1 MLIKKNAVAK
11 LVNRHPSAVQKYVDL
26 NLLPKPCH
34 RDKPS
39 KSLFWCLKAIK
50 SCLPAVT
57 AYQTKSKSNKR
68 SRPKVNRKSVN
79 PTQRPPE
86 TTAQEAARLALDLCV
101 VVK

>member
-1 MLIKKNAVAK
+1 MIIKKNAVAK
-11 LVNRHPSAVQKYVDL
+11 LVNRHPS
-26 NLLPKPCH
+26 
-34 RDKPS
+34 
-39 KSLFWCLKAIK
+39 
-50 SCLPAVT
+50 AVT